1 MTDQSLHTV
10 QLQHYLQRIRGG
22 NLAAR
27 DELLLSICGRMEHL
41 AHQMLKN
48 YPTVRKE
55 AETGDILSGALM
67 RLLDAIQKMD
77 AVPADTR
84 QFFGLAA
91 QEVRRELLDLAR
103 HYTALKR
110 GGHGRPVSLQS
121 AGDTGEKMDLPD
133 RSDDT
138 RDLERWT
145 AFHIA
150 VEQLPA
156 EEREVIGLTFYHGW
170 TQTQI
175 AELMQVSDRTVRRYW
190 QSAVMRLA
198 KALGGE
204 LPEP

>member
-1 MTDQSLHTV
+1 M
-10 QLQHYLQRIRGG
+10 
-22 NLAAR
+22 AAR
-27 DELLLSICGRMEHL
+27 DELLLNICGRMEHL
-41 AHQMLKN
+41 AHGMLKN

-67 RLLDAIQKMD
+67 RLLDAIQKME

-110 GGHGRPVSLQS
+110 GGHGRPVSLEN

-133 RSDDT
+133 RTDDT
-138 RDLERWT
+138 TDLERWA
-145 AFHIA
+145 AFHVA
-150 VEQLPA
+150 VGKLPA
-156 EEREVIGLTFYHGW
+156 EEREVMNLTFYHGW
-170 TQTQI
+170 SQAQI
-175 AELMQVSDRTVRRYW
+175 AELMHVSDRTVRRYY
-190 QSAVMRLA
+190 QSAVMQLA
-198 KALGGE
+198 EALGGE